1 MNLGRWV
8 ILVQARAL
16 VQCSVDRSIAVGVL
30 QLVCSCVKKMGLVFY
45 RRGSAGGLGW
55 CGSSEAVSGAVHSH
69 TRPLVIR
76 VPVASLPL
84 TSSC

>member
-45 RRGSAGGLGW
+45 RRELGRW
-55 CGSSEAVSGAVHSH
+55 PWVVWF
-69 TRPLVIR
+69 L
-76 VPVASLPL
+76 
-84 TSSC
+84 